1 MNGEYSVAVVN
12 EVKAKARNPAGDARE
27 LVDLV
32 IAYAKQETLQPL
44 KGLGKKAALGLGGAL
59 LLGIGGVFVS
69 IGALRAMQTET
80 EWFEEHNAHLP
91 AVPRHRGPSGRP
103 VAARLDGPQAGKEG
117 QVKGNGSGRITRADI
132 EAKLRAIR
140 DDIEPVGDQAKG
152 GLMAAAPVV
161 AAVLV
166 IGAYILG
173 KRSGK
178 KRRAVIE
185 IKRL

>member
-1 MNGEYSVAVVN
+1 M
-12 EVKAKARNPAGDARE
+12 
-27 LVDLV
+27 
-32 IAYAKQETLQPL
+32 
-44 KGLGKKAALGLGGAL
+44 
-59 LLGIGGVFVS
+59 
-69 IGALRAMQTET
+69 
-80 EWFEEHNAHLP
+80 
-91 AVPRHRGPSGRP
+91 
-103 VAARLDGPQAGKEG
+103 
-117 QVKGNGSGRITRADI
+117 KGNGSGRITRADI
-132 EAKLRAIR
+132 EAKLKAIR

-161 AAVLV
+161 VAVLI

>member
-1 MNGEYSVAVVN
+1 V
-12 EVKAKARNPAGDARE
+12 
-27 LVDLV
+27 
-32 IAYAKQETLQPL
+32 T
-44 KGLGKKAALGLGGAL
+44 
-59 LLGIGGVFVS
+59 
-69 IGALRAMQTET
+69 
-80 EWFEEHNAHLP
+80 
-91 AVPRHRGPSGRP
+91 
-103 VAARLDGPQAGKEG
+103 
-117 QVKGNGSGRITRADI
+117 GNGSGRITRADI

-161 AAVLV
+161 VAVLV
-166 IGAYILG
+166 IGAYLFG

>member
-1 MNGEYSVAVVN
+1 
-12 EVKAKARNPAGDARE
+12 
-27 LVDLV
+27 
-32 IAYAKQETLQPL
+32 
-44 KGLGKKAALGLGGAL
+44 
-59 LLGIGGVFVS
+59 
-69 IGALRAMQTET
+69 
-80 EWFEEHNAHLP
+80 
-91 AVPRHRGPSGRP
+91 
-103 VAARLDGPQAGKEG
+103 
-117 QVKGNGSGRITRADI
+117 VKGNGSGRITRADI

-161 AAVLV
+161 VVVLV